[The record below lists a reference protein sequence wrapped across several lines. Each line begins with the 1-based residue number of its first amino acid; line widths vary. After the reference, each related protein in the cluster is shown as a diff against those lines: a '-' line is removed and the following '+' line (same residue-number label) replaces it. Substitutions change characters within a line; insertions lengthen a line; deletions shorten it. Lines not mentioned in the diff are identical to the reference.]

1 MYPGRG
7 LAPHP
12 VVSGMPEPRPDFAFR
27 LPADVA
33 AQIRAT
39 APGVDPP
46 RRVRL
51 APRVWRFDDRG
62 VD

>member
-1 MYPGRG
+1 MN
-7 LAPHP
+7 
-12 VVSGMPEPRPDFAFR
+12 EPRPDFAFR

-39 APGVDPP
+39 APAADRP
-46 RRVRL
+46 RRRRL
-51 APRVWRFDDRG
+51 APMVWRFDERS

>member
-1 MYPGRG
+1 MS
-7 LAPHP
+7 A
-12 VVSGMPEPRPDFAFR
+12 MPEPRPDLAFR

-39 APGVDPP
+39 APGVDRPQ
-46 RRVRL
+46 RLRL
-51 APRVWRFDDRG
+51 APRVWRFDDRE

>member
-1 MYPGRG
+1 
-7 LAPHP
+7 
-12 VVSGMPEPRPDFAFR
+12 MPEPRPDLAFR

-39 APGVDPP
+39 APGVDRPQ
-46 RRVRL
+46 RLRL
-51 APRVWRFDDRG
+51 APRVWRFDDRE